1 MATLVLDLK
10 DRRPL
15 LAFPEWAREAI
26 ASAAPAG
33 WTTAVPDVPADGSGD
48 GVARTSPELLAEAAD
63 ARVYMGY
70 GVPAEFVRAAPRL
83 EWVHSGAAGVA
94 SSLGPEL
101 LARDVR
107 FTNSAGIHGPPV
119 AETVLA
125 AMLYFARGL
134 DLAARAQREGRWA
147 GDDFWGAG
155 SPVAEMSASVV
166 GVVGYGGIG
175 RSVAERVL
183 ALGGRVLALRRREGG
198 ELGAAGRAAAQP
210 ARMREEEPGAAM
222 RATVP
227 GLRRRRAEASP
238 ADRAPGRLDVR
249 AGRQALADV
258 AAESDYLVV
267 AAPETRETRGMIDER
282 ILSLTKPG
290 AVLVNMAR
298 GGLVDEDALLGALN
312 SGRLRGAALDVFRE
326 EPLPPGHPFFS
337 HPRVLVTPHVS
348 AATRSYW
355 ERQTALIVDN
365 IERFARGDPLI
376 NVVDP
381 DAGY

>member
-1 MATLVLDLK
+1 VATLVLDLK

-175 RSVAERVL
+175 AGIARRARAFGMRTMATKRRAPEDPNLDVHLRPERLGELLEESDYVVLCVPLTDETDGLIGAAELARMRAGAMLINVAR
-183 ALGGRVLALRRREGG
+183 GRVLDAEALGEALRRGKI
-198 ELGAAGRAAAQP
+198 AHA
-210 ARMREEEPGAAM
+210 
-222 RATVP
+222 V
-227 GLRRRRAEASP
+227 
-238 ADRAPGRLDVR
+238 LDV
-249 AGRQALADV
+249 
-258 AAESDYLVV
+258 
-267 AAPETRETRGMIDER
+267 APM
-282 ILSLTKPG
+282 
-290 AVLVNMAR
+290 
-298 GGLVDEDALLGALN
+298 
-312 SGRLRGAALDVFRE
+312 
-326 EPLPPGHPFFS
+326 EPLPADSPLWDLPNCTI
-337 HPRVLVTPHVS
+337 TPHDSGHVAEAIS
-348 AATRSYW
+348 RTDEFFLRNLARLGRG
-355 ERQTALIVDN
+355 EAL
-365 IERFARGDPLI
+365 EW
-376 NVVDP
+376 VVEDIGLSRP
-381 DAGY
+381 NEGAI